1 MQIWKNN
8 SPNSSFD
15 VRPFVL
21 LFQKECFENVKF
33 IMTNF
38 NNPEASVIE
47 QEGIQFPKG
56 VVHVKII
63 RSMLDGKM
71 SGFLS
76 GAGGAACQLCTA
88 HKQELKDLELVSR
101 IPY

>member
-15 VRPFVL
+15 VRPVL
-21 LFQKECFENVKF
+21 LLAQKECYENVKF

-38 NNPEASVIE
+38 INPEASVIE

-56 VVHVKII
+56 VVRVKVI
-63 RSMLDGKM
+63 RSMLMEDVWYSRSWWCSVSVGKYYT
-71 SGFLS
+71 L
-76 GAGGAACQLCTA
+76 
-88 HKQELKDLELVSR
+88 
-101 IPY
+101 IP